1 MKKNTIREILNEE
14 ASMSV
19 GGGFSGRGAT
29 LSVVGDGSPI
39 ASNAAFVSD
48 SGGYGVTDNAQFKP
62 GVNAYGD
69 FVANPWAFR
78 TAEGAIKAEMMYK
91 WNMTNHNS
99 PSNSQENDNRWRAM
113 VKPIQRTA
121 KDLPQQRGTI
131 ESAFADLGFTD
142 QETNYLKYLLTAYF
156 NA

>member
-1 MKKNTIREILNEE
+1 MNKNTIRKILNET
-14 ASMSV
+14 SMSV
-19 GGGFSGRGAT
+19 GGGFSGKGAT

-48 SGGYGVTDNAQFKP
+48 SGGYGVTDNAKFRP

-78 TAEGAIKAEMMYK
+78 TAEAAIIAEIQNK
-91 WNMTNHNS
+91 FFMTKNYN
-99 PSNSQENDNRWRAM
+99 PSNPPENDALWRKM

-121 KDLPQQRGTI
+121 KDLPKQQGTI

-142 QETNYLKYLLTAYF
+142 EETDYLKYLLIAYI

>member
-1 MKKNTIREILNEE
+1 MNKNTIRKILNEV
-14 ASMSV
+14 SQGTS
-19 GGGFSGRGAT
+19 GGFSGLGYSKET
-29 LSVVGDGSPI
+29 VGDGSPI
-39 ASNAAFVSD
+39 SSNANFVSD

-78 TAEGAIKAEMMYK
+78 TAEAAVATEMMYK
-91 WNMTNHNS
+91 WNMTKHNS

-113 VKPIQRTA
+113 VKPIQRSP
-121 KDLPQQRGTI
+121 KDQRGT
-131 ESAFADLGFTD
+131 SAFADLGFTD
-142 QETNYLKYLLTAYF
+142 QETNYLKQLLIAYI